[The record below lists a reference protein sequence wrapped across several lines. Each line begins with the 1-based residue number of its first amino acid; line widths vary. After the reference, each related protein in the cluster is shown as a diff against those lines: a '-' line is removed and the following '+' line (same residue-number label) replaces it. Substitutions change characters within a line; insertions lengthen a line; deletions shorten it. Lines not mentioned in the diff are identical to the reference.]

1 MAGLLGGRCNQAPF
15 MIFWGVPVEE
25 PRRFPFEFGI
35 GLGCRASSTA
45 CIVV

>member
-1 MAGLLGGRCNQAPF
+1 MQSSALHDFFFGG
-15 MIFWGVPVEE
+15 VSVEE

-45 CIVV
+45 CIVL